1 MAVKVLRFEG
11 ALNWKEFKAAQSERP
26 SSFRVR
32 ASKREDEGFMSNN
45 ADNTGHELEK
55 PVAIYYEHPDWF
67 RPLFEQMD
75 KRGVPWLKIDA
86 RHHRYDVASPER
98 EYSLLFNR
106 MSPSAWQRGL
116 GHGIFYTLNYL
127 AHLEGKGVR
136 VVNGYR
142 CFAHEISKALQL
154 TNLEKL
160 GLPYPKARVINHPSQ
175 AVEAAEAIGYP
186 VVLKPNIGG
195 SGAGIERF
203 NTPAELRAA
212 VEGNRLYFGIDS
224 TALVQEAFTARDGII
239 TRVEVL
245 GGKFLYAIRIHITG
259 ESYNLCPADICQNTR
274 GEELTRIACP
284 VDAPKSGMKVE
295 GYDPPRK
302 VIEDVERIVELAGVE
317 VGGIEYVIDER
328 TGRQLYYD
336 VNALSNF
343 VADPVRVVGFNPY
356 GRLADFLIAEAQ
368 RHEARRGERV
378 VARGGQR

>member
-1 MAVKVLRFEG
+1 M
-11 ALNWKEFKAAQSERP
+11 S
-26 SSFRVR
+26 
-32 ASKREDEGFMSNN
+32 DEANRN
-45 ADNTGHELEK
+45 DYRLEK
-55 PVAIYYEHPDWF
+55 PIAIYYEHPDWF
-67 RPLFEQMD
+67 RPLFQQLDE
-75 KRGVPWLKIDA
+75 RGVPWLKIDA
-86 RHHRYDVASPER
+86 RHHYYDVDSSER

-142 CFAHEISKALQL
+142 CFNHEISKALQL

-175 AVEAAEAIGYP
+175 ALDGAAAIGYP
-186 VVLKPNIGG
+186 VVIKPNIGG

-203 NTPAELRAA
+203 NSRDELRSA
-212 VEGNRLYFGIDS
+212 VDANRLYFGIDS
-224 TALVQEAFTARDGII
+224 TALVQEAFTARGGII

-245 GGKFLYAIRIHITG
+245 GGKFLYAIRIHVTG

-295 GYDPPRK
+295 GYNPPQR
-302 VIEDVERIVELAGVE
+302 VIEDVERIVKLAGVE
-317 VGGIEYVIDER
+317 VGGIEYVIDDR

-343 VADPVRVVGFNPY
+343 VADPVRVIGFNPY
-356 GRLADFLIAEAQ
+356 ARLADFLIAEAQ
-368 RHEARRGERV
+368 RHEADRSEH
-378 VARGGQR
+378 VAAGGGPR

>member
-1 MAVKVLRFEG
+1 MNNE
-11 ALNWKEFKAAQSERP
+11 
-26 SSFRVR
+26 
-32 ASKREDEGFMSNN
+32 ASGNDF
-45 ADNTGHELEK
+45 ALEK
-55 PVAIYYEHPDWF
+55 PIAIYYEHPDWF
-67 RPLFEQMD
+67 RPLFQQLDE
-75 KRGVPWLKIDA
+75 RGVPWLKVDA
-86 RHHRYDVASPER
+86 RHHRYDVASPET

-127 AHLEGKGVR
+127 AHLEAKGVR

-175 AVEAAEAIGYP
+175 APDAAEAIGYP
-186 VVLKPNIGG
+186 VVIKPNIGG

-203 NTPAELRAA
+203 NSRDELRNA
-212 VEGNRLYFGIDS
+212 VEANRLYFGIDS

-295 GYDPPRK
+295 GYDPPRQ
-302 VIEDVERIVELAGVE
+302 VIEDVERIMELAGVE
-317 VGGIEYVIDER
+317 VGGVENVFDER
-328 TGRQLYYD
+328 TGRQMYYD

-356 GRLADFLIAEAQ
+356 ARLADFLIREAQ
-368 RHEARRGERV
+368 RHEANRSERV
-378 VARGGQR
+378 AVSGGPR

>member
-1 MAVKVLRFEG
+1 MNSHGYKL
-11 ALNWKEFKAAQSERP
+11 
-26 SSFRVR
+26 
-32 ASKREDEGFMSNN
+32 D
-45 ADNTGHELEK
+45 K
-55 PVAIYYEHPDWF
+55 PIAIYYEHPDWF
-67 RPLFEQMD
+67 RPLFQQLDE
-75 KRGVPWLKIDA
+75 RGVNWLKIDA
-86 RHHRYDVASPER
+86 RHHHYDAASPEC

-116 GHGIFYTLNYL
+116 AHGVFYTLNYL
-127 AHLEGKGVR
+127 AHLEAKGVR

-142 CFAHEISKALQL
+142 CFAHEISKAQQL

-175 AVEAAEAIGYP
+175 ALAAAEAIGYP

-203 NTPAELRAA
+203 SSPEQLRAA
-212 VEGNRLYFGIDS
+212 VEANRLYFGIDS

-245 GGKFLYAIRIHITG
+245 GGKYLYAIRIHITG
-259 ESYNLCPADICQNTR
+259 ESFNLCPADICQNTR

-284 VDAPKSGMKVE
+284 VDAPKTGMKVE
-295 GYDPPRK
+295 GYEPPRQ
-302 VIEDVERIVELAGVE
+302 VIEDVKRIVELAGVE
-317 VGGIEYVIDER
+317 VGGIEYVFDER

-343 VADPVRVVGFNPY
+343 VADPVRVIGFNPY
-356 GRLADFLIAEAQ
+356 ARLADFLIAEAQ
-368 RHEARRGERV
+368 GHEVKDADRV
-378 VARGGQR
+378 AATGGPR

>member
-1 MAVKVLRFEG
+1 
-11 ALNWKEFKAAQSERP
+11 
-26 SSFRVR
+26 
-32 ASKREDEGFMSNN
+32 MSNN

-55 PVAIYYEHPDWF
+55 PVVIYYEHPDWF

-175 AVEAAEAIGYP
+175 ALEAAEAVGYP

-203 NTPAELRAA
+203 NTPEGLRVA
-212 VEGNRLYFGIDS
+212 VEANRLYFGIDS

-245 GGKFLYAIRIHITG
+245 GGKFLYAIQIYITG

-295 GYDPPRK
+295 SYQAPRQ

-317 VGGIEYVIDER
+317 VGGIEYVIDDR

-343 VADPVRVVGFNPY
+343 VADPVRVIGFNPY
-356 GRLADFLIAEAQ
+356 ARLADFLIAEAL
-368 RHEARRGERV
+368 RHQMNRGERI
-378 VARGGQR
+378 AASGGPR

>member
-1 MAVKVLRFEG
+1 M
-11 ALNWKEFKAAQSERP
+11 NDERNGG
-26 SSFRVR
+26 
-32 ASKREDEGFMSNN
+32 GF
-45 ADNTGHELEK
+45 GLEK
-55 PVAIYYEHPDWF
+55 PIAIYYEHPDWF
-67 RPLFEQMD
+67 RPLFQQLDE
-75 KRGVPWLKIDA
+75 RGVPWLKIDA
-86 RHHRYDVASPER
+86 RHHNYDVASPER

-142 CFAHEISKALQL
+142 CFNHEISKALQL

-175 AVEAAEAIGYP
+175 ALQAAEAIGYP
-186 VVLKPNIGG
+186 VVIKPNIGG

-203 NTPAELRAA
+203 NSAAELRAA
-212 VEGNRLYFGIDS
+212 VETNRLYFGIDS

-259 ESYNLCPADICQNTR
+259 ESFNLCPADICQNTR

-295 GYDPPRK
+295 GYEPPRQ
-302 VIEDVERIVELAGVE
+302 VIEDVERIMELAGVE
-317 VGGIEYVIDER
+317 VGGVEYVVDDR

-356 GRLADFLIAEAQ
+356 ARLADFLIAEAQ
-368 RHEARRGERV
+368 RHEGRRSERV
-378 VARGGQR
+378 VASGGPR

>member
-1 MAVKVLRFEG
+1 MSMETNENRF
-11 ALNWKEFKAAQSERP
+11 
-26 SSFRVR
+26 
-32 ASKREDEGFMSNN
+32 GF
-45 ADNTGHELEK
+45 EK
-55 PVAIYYEHPDWF
+55 PIAIYYEHPDWF
-67 RPLFEQMD
+67 RPLFQQMD
-75 KRGVPWLKIDA
+75 ERGVPWLKIDA
-86 RHHRYDVASPER
+86 RHHNYDVASPER

-142 CFAHEISKALQL
+142 CFSHEISKALQL

-175 AVEAAEAIGYP
+175 ALVAAEAIGYP
-186 VVLKPNIGG
+186 VVIKPNIGG

-203 NTPAELRAA
+203 NSAQELRVA
-212 VEGNRLYFGIDS
+212 VETNRLYFGIDS
-224 TALVQEAFTARDGII
+224 TALLQEAFAARDGII

-245 GGKFLYAIRIHITG
+245 GGKFLYAIKIHITG
-259 ESYNLCPADICQNTR
+259 ESFNLCPADICQNTR

-295 GYDPPRK
+295 GYDPPLQ
-302 VIEDVERIVELAGVE
+302 VIEDVERIMELGGVE
-317 VGGIEYVIDER
+317 VGGVEYVIDDR

-343 VADPVRVVGFNPY
+343 VADPMRVVGFDPY
-356 GRLADFLIAEAQ
+356 ARLADFLIAEAR
-368 RHEARRGERV
+368 RHEAERGEQV
-378 VARGGQR
+378 AARGGSR

>member
-1 MAVKVLRFEG
+1 M
-11 ALNWKEFKAAQSERP
+11 
-26 SSFRVR
+26 
-32 ASKREDEGFMSNN
+32 NN
-45 ADNTGHELEK
+45 ESGDKGYGLDK
-55 PVAIYYEHPDWF
+55 PIAIYYEHPDWF
-67 RPLFEQMD
+67 RPLFQQLDERSAQWVRVD
-75 KRGVPWLKIDA
+75 VRD
-86 RHHRYDVASPER
+86 HHYDVASAR
-98 EYSLLFNR
+98 QDYTLLFNR

-116 GHGIFYTLNYL
+116 GHAIFYTVNYL
-127 AHLEGKGVR
+127 AHLEAQGVR
-136 VVNGYR
+136 VVNGSR
-142 CFAHEISKALQL
+142 CFRHEISKALQL

-175 AVEAAEAIGYP
+175 ALAAAEAIEYP
-186 VVLKPNIGG
+186 VVIKPNIGG

-203 NTPAELRAA
+203 NSKEELHAA
-212 VEGNRLYFGIDS
+212 VEANRLYFGIDS

-245 GGKFLYAIRIHITG
+245 GGKFLYAIQIHITG

-295 GYDPPRK
+295 GYDPPRR

-317 VGGIEYVIDER
+317 VGGIEYVIDDR
-328 TGRQLYYD
+328 SGRQMYYD

-356 GRLADFLIAEAQ
+356 ARLADFLIAEAQ

-378 VARGGQR
+378 ATSGGPR

>member
-1 MAVKVLRFEG
+1 MGDYNHGGGLA
-11 ALNWKEFKAAQSERP
+11 
-26 SSFRVR
+26 
-32 ASKREDEGFMSNN
+32 
-45 ADNTGHELEK
+45 K
-55 PVAIYYEHPDWF
+55 PIAIYYEHPDWF
-67 RPLFEQMD
+67 RRLFQQLDE
-75 KRGVPWLKIDA
+75 RGATWLKSEA
-86 RHHRYDVASPER
+86 RHHYYGAASPER

-116 GHGIFYTLNYL
+116 AQGIFYTLNYL
-127 AHLEGKGVR
+127 AHLEAQGVR
-136 VVNGYR
+136 VVNGYG
-142 CFAHEISKALQL
+142 CFNHEISKALQL
-154 TNLEKL
+154 SNLESL

-175 AVEAAEAIGYP
+175 ALAAAEAIGYP

-203 NTPAELRAA
+203 NSKEELRSA
-212 VEGNRLYFGIDS
+212 VEANRLYFGIDS

-295 GYDPPRK
+295 GYDPPRQ

-317 VGGIEYVIDER
+317 VGGIEYVVDER
-328 TGRQLYYD
+328 TDRQLYYD

-343 VADPVRVVGFNPY
+343 VADPVRVIGFNPY
-356 GRLADFLIAEAQ
+356 ARLADFLIAEAQ
-368 RHEARRGERV
+368 RHEAGRSERV
-378 VARGGQR
+378 VARGGPR

>member
-1 MAVKVLRFEG
+1 MGKDTNG
-11 ALNWKEFKAAQSERP
+11 N
-26 SSFRVR
+26 
-32 ASKREDEGFMSNN
+32 DYG
-45 ADNTGHELEK
+45 LEK
-55 PVAIYYEHPDWF
+55 PIAIYYEHPDWF
-67 RPLFEQMD
+67 RPLFQQLDE
-75 KRGVPWLKIDA
+75 RGANWLKIDA
-86 RHHRYDVASPER
+86 RHHSYDAASPER

-116 GHGIFYTLNYL
+116 AHGIFYTLNYL

-142 CFAHEISKALQL
+142 CFAHETSKALQL

-175 AVEAAEAIGYP
+175 ALDAAEAIGYP
-186 VVLKPNIGG
+186 VVVKPNIGG

-203 NTPAELRAA
+203 NSADELRAA
-212 VEGNRLYFGIDS
+212 AEANRLYFGIDS

-245 GGKFLYAIRIHITG
+245 GGKYLYAIRIHITG

-295 GYDPPRK
+295 GYEPPRQ

-317 VGGIEYVIDER
+317 VGGIEYVFDER

-343 VADPVRVVGFNPY
+343 VADPVRVIGFNPY
-356 GRLADFLIAEAQ
+356 ARLADFLIAEAQ
-368 RHEARRGERV
+368 RHEAQHNERV
-378 VARGGQR
+378 TATGGPR

>member
-1 MAVKVLRFEG
+1 
-11 ALNWKEFKAAQSERP
+11 
-26 SSFRVR
+26 
-32 ASKREDEGFMSNN
+32 MSNET
-45 ADNTGHELEK
+45 TGASNELEK
-55 PVAIYYEHPDWF
+55 PIAIYYEHPDWF
-67 RPLFEQMD
+67 RPLFQQMD
-75 KRGVPWLKIDA
+75 ERGEPWLKIDA

-127 AHLEGKGVR
+127 AHLEAKGVR

-142 CFAHEISKALQL
+142 CFNHEISKALQL
-154 TNLEKL
+154 ANLEKL

-175 AVEAAEAIGYP
+175 ALDAAEAIGYP

-203 NTPAELRAA
+203 NSPEELRRA
-212 VEGNRLYFGIDS
+212 VEENRLYFGIDS
-224 TALVQEAFTARDGII
+224 TALVQEAFTPRDGVI

-245 GGKFLYAIRIHITG
+245 GGKYLYAIQIHITG

-274 GEELTRIACP
+274 GEELTRMACP

-295 GYDPPRK
+295 GYEPPRQ
-302 VIEDVERIVELAGVE
+302 VVEDVERIVELAGVE
-317 VGGIEYVIDER
+317 VGGIEYVVDDR

-343 VADPVRVVGFNPY
+343 VADPVRVIGFNPY
-356 GRLADFLIAEAQ
+356 ARLADFLIAEAKHQ
-368 RHEARRGERV
+368 EARRGERV
-378 VARGGQR
+378 VAGGGPR